1 MIEKLTNVVK
11 WWILVVLVSR
21 IDKKSNL
28 RCLLLSFALNVAP
41 SFHGFSVMSHI
52 FKRDTFKNEIL
63 LCCPVLNPQ
72 ITGLPML
79 PGELILNVSVVQSPI
94 DAPKIKMMIKIVQEV
109 PK

>member
-1 MIEKLTNVVK
+1 
-11 WWILVVLVSR
+11 
-21 IDKKSNL
+21 
-28 RCLLLSFALNVAP
+28 
-41 SFHGFSVMSHI
+41 MSHI
-52 FKRDTFKNEIL
+52 CKGDTFKNEIL

-94 DAPKIKMMIKIVQEV
+94 DAPEIKIMIKIVQEV